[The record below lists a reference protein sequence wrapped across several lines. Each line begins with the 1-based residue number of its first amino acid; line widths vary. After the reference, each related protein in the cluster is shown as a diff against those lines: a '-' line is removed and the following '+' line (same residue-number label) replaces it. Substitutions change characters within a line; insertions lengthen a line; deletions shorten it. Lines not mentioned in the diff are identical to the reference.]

1 MLKPPFKLAT
11 PTAAASA
18 TVSGRLSHF
27 ETGCCDGEGL
37 SDSTG
42 TTDTSDETNDQ
53 PITPAGRARL
63 GDLDPHIHCSVIGTC
78 LGTGDLRKL
87 MARFLFVRDS
97 SDLEVHH
104 ESVRLASHGGAVSKA
119 LHKALDQRHAAAIQ
133 RFARAHDAPTL
144 AALWEEALRQG
155 EIPGAYWAVLTHRDV
170 TSELRQKVFGDV
182 HMLSHLVGAANR
194 ADIRRLLAL
203 ERENTELRER
213 TDRQQTR
220 AQELLDERDRAI
232 ATLREQL
239 AEAEAERAK
248 AATALAGDSDARAAH
263 EQLAVS
269 ASLVALQT
277 ERRER
282 AEQAAGVAL
291 NEATR
296 LREEL
301 EYLGQHVQALGRELT
316 AAEAQI
322 REIGGGADS
331 PGRTL
336 EQPLHGRRVFYVGGR
351 PSSTPAIR
359 DLVLRHGGEF
369 QSHDGGLEDRKGLLA
384 SGVAWADMVVFP
396 VDCIDHDS
404 ATNLKRLCLR
414 QQVLFVPLRSA
425 SVASF
430 AAGVAQPHG
439 NDDGDS
445 DRPTPTCL
453 KHG

>member
-18 TVSGRLSHF
+18 AVSGRSGHAAM
-27 ETGCCDGEGL
+27 GCCDGE
-37 SDSTG
+37 DRA
-42 TTDTSDETNDQ
+42 DAAHDHA
-53 PITPAGRARL
+53 IVPAGRARL
-63 GDLDPHIHCSVIGTC
+63 VELDQHLHCSVIGTC
-78 LGTGDLRKL
+78 LSTGDLRKL

-104 ESVRLASHGGAVSKA
+104 ESVRLVALGGVVSKA
-119 LHKALDQRHAAAIQ
+119 LHKALDQRHGAALQ
-133 RFARAHDAPTL
+133 RFARAHDSSTL
-144 AALWEEALRQG
+144 EALWDEALRQG
-155 EIPGAYWAVLTHRDV
+155 DVPGAYWAVLTHRDV
-170 TSELRQKVFGDV
+170 TSELRDKVFGDV

-213 TDRQQTR
+213 TERQQTR
-220 AQELLDERDRAI
+220 AQELLDERDRAV
-232 ATLREQL
+232 ATLRERL
-239 AEAEAERAK
+239 AEAEAQADHAK
-248 AATALAGDSDARAAH
+248 AAAALAGDSDSRAAH
-263 EQLAVS
+263 EQLAASV
-269 ASLVALQT
+269 SLVALQT

-291 NEATR
+291 HESAR

-301 EYLGQHVQALGRELT
+301 DYLGQHVQALGRELT

-322 REIGGGADS
+322 REIGSGPDT
-331 PGRTL
+331 PIRTL
-336 EQPLHGRRVFYVGGR
+336 EQPLHGKRVFYVGGR

-404 ATNLKRLCLR
+404 ATNLKRLCIR

-430 AAGVAQPHG
+430 AAGVSQPHG
-439 NDDGDS
+439 HDGNDDNG
-445 DRPTPTCL
+445 DRPAPTCL